1 MNRNGKKL
9 NLSNSNYAN
18 TNGLENLENVST
30 VYDVAILSMEIM
42 KNEFVNQV
50 KCYIVDGIILLCIF
64 KLDCCN

>member
-42 KNEFVNQV
+42 KNEFVN
-50 KCYIVDGIILLCIF
+50 
-64 KLDCCN
+64 